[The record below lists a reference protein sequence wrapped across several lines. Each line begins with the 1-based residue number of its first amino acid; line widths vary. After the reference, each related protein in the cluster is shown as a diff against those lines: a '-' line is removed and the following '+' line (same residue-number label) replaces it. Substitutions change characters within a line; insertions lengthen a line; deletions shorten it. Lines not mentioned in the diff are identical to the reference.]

1 MDTINI
7 RIKEDDLVD
16 YIWSNFQENA
26 LLEISYN
33 RVFIPGKILFI
44 DNHGK
49 NITLQLKGELLHQT
63 VDIDIPSIIHEIVEL
78 RYTFKNKITVLTVIS

>member
-1 MDTINI
+1 MNSVNI
-7 RIKEDDLVD
+7 TLKEDDLINF
-16 YIWSNFQENA
+16 IWSNFQENA

-49 NITLQLKGELLHQT
+49 NITLQLKGELLNQT
-63 VDIDIPSIIHEIVEL
+63 ITIDIPSILHEIIEIQ
-78 RYTFKNKITVLTVIS
+78 YTFKNKTTIITVVD